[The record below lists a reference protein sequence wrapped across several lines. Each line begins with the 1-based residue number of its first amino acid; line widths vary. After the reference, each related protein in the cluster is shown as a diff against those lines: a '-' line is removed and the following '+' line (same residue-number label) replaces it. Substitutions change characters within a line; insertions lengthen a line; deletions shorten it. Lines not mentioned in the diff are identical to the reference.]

1 VILNIPQR
9 PLMELLRNSTLPT
22 GALDKRE
29 FQGLHGVQG
38 EIVAK
43 LYLYYPKAWWYELGL
58 RNGNFA
64 ADGDATKMLLKGRYH
79 DGHVKCADE
88 LDPSTC
94 HGFLQA
100 VYAHDF
106 SGEANMFFRRFQSD
120 RPTPVTMISN
130 ATVEGAMFL
139 EKAHESLTEYHKYA
153 ANANGYTYADAVQKV
168 ERSAT
173 PYFAVLATWS
183 AATRGAGA
191 GWHGWTDLRYKEEA
205 ENPLADLGIHTIN
218 EAFSNVQGWADGSLQ
233 RADEVLQAV
242 WDVAT
247 PWSFTVTDSPQVVR
261 QTVAPPPAC
270 EETGGVAGGG
280 GGGPAPVEEENPLCF
295 GGDARLA
302 MADGSTVALRDAQ
315 VGDRISTGAAGVG
328 VVTAKLVHPVHKQ
341 VPVVVLRSDAHAEL
355 VGTRDHPVLV
365 DGVWMELEEA
375 VVGGLLLDFNGTLE
389 TRHVES
395 FFNLEVD
402 GHMPGQSTH
411 SYVVNGLV
419 ASGNGDSPVLNARFP
434 RQKAWQAKTA
444 EAGCAADA
452 PLAIPMAAAARGLM
466 TAGSWEMAF

>member
-1 VILNIPQR
+1 
-9 PLMELLRNSTLPT
+9 MRN
-22 GALDKRE
+22 
-29 FQGLHGVQG
+29 GLASQ
-38 EIVAK
+38 
-43 LYLYYPKAWWYELGL
+43 LGL

-79 DGHVKCADE
+79 DGHVKCTDDA
-88 LDPSTC
+88 DPSTC

-168 ERSAT
+168 EKSSK

-205 ENPLADLGIHTIN
+205 ENPLADLRIHTIN

-233 RADEVLQAV
+233 RADEVLQSV
-242 WDVAT
+242 WDVPT
-247 PWSFTVTDSPQVVR
+247 PWSFTVTDLPQIVR
-261 QTVAPPPAC
+261 QTVAPPAAC
-270 EETGGVAGGG
+270 EETAGGVVGGG
-280 GGGPAPVEEENPLCF
+280 GGGAPPVEEEDPLCF
-295 GGDARLA
+295 AGDARLA

-315 VGDRISTGAAGVG
+315 VGDRISTGVGVG
-328 VVTAKLVHPVHKQ
+328 VVTAKLVHPVNKQ
-341 VPVVVLRSDAHAEL
+341 VRLR
-355 VGTRDHPVLV
+355 RVLV
-365 DGVWMELEEA
+365 HGVAPSAASRNPNSPATVFWRFLEGRKTHATATVQKPKAPMRLPIER
-375 VVGGLLLDFNGTLE
+375 VGMLRLSATSMY
-389 TRHVES
+389 RS
-395 FFNLEVD
+395 
-402 GHMPGQSTH
+402 GQLGRI
-411 SYVVNGLV
+411 VW
-419 ASGNGDSPVLNARFP
+419 R
-434 RQKAWQAKTA
+434 
-444 EAGCAADA
+444 
-452 PLAIPMAAAARGLM
+452 
-466 TAGSWEMAF
+466 